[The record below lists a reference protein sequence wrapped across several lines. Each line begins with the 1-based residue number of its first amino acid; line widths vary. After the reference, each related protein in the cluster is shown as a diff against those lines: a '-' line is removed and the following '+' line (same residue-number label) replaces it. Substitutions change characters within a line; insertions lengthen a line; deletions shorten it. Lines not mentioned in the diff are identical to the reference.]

1 MSAYPADHT
10 LPVGASVSG
19 LELLRQTLEV
29 INPEAV
35 VTRED
40 VAGQVTLEAVPVVT
54 FSLPLLQ
61 PRQSRQQVWVTPPS
75 SPPTTAGE
83 ETRALILQP
92 QLQQTLHRF
101 TVTENNRVVSDDSRA
116 SIPRLQRAVPSV
128 TLQASSRLP
137 EHKTQLKQHKQIK
150 HPFSRKS
157 GKHLNNFRISL
168 KIFHMFRC
176 F

>member
-61 PRQSRQQVWVTPPS
+61 PRQSRQQVWVTPP
-75 SPPTTAGE
+75 
-83 ETRALILQP
+83 LQP
-92 QLQQTLHRF
+92 ANH
-101 TVTENNRVVSDDSRA
+101 SRGGNE
-116 SIPRLQRAVPSV
+116 SV
-128 TLQASSRLP
+128 DPPAAAATNSS
-137 EHKTQLKQHKQIK
+137 QIY
-150 HPFSRKS
+150 RD
-157 GKHLNNFRISL
+157 
-168 KIFHMFRC
+168 
-176 F
+176 